1 MLHPRGAAL
10 GARDA
15 GRPGRIEAPARRGR
29 GRRPRHRGH
38 RHGRGRLARHRQE
51 PRRHDALG
59 CRIRGHQPR
68 HGHHPG
74 AVRRRRRGARGD
86 DRRHER
92 PAHDHDP
99 AHEGDHRR
107 PRRRRAQGQGQGHDR
122 RRPRHPGLRRRDRRR
137 RLRRQRRRR
146 RRPCQ
151 VPGEVMPEA
160 SAPGRLAPRVS
171 MLTDDAFVYVHGQTL
186 ELLAT
191 VGVRFASARA
201 RALLREAGARVD
213 DDSMVVRIPAELVER
228 AVASAP
234 HDVLLAARDGEHD
247 ALLDRSRTFVGHDGM
262 GAMTMDHRTGE
273 RRPSTD
279 QDLYEA
285 CVVADALDELGF
297 CWYVATPNDAVPAVQ
312 SLQGIV
318 TMLRGSGKHA
328 QGDLSDPLLVPYAL
342 EAAAAA
348 SPGGVWDPAR
358 PVFSIVYCPVSPLQH
373 DPEAL
378 DAAMLLAEHGVPIVV
393 YSLALAGATAPITLA
408 GTIVQTNA
416 EILSGLV
423 ALQLAAPGSPFVYV
437 GNSSI
442 LDMKT
447 STYGACGPEAL
458 LFNLALTEMG
468 HRYGFPVLSG
478 GLSSD
483 AKELCM
489 QSGYEGGTMALLS
502 TLAHA
507 DLFVGVGMLDSAQFL
522 YLPKM
527 VLDAEV
533 VAQCAHVARGV
544 QLDDESVMLEV
555 SARIGPGGHFL
566 GARETRSFLRRGE
579 HYQLKVFQ
587 RGSYEAW
594 RAQPVPEAER
604 ATAVVDDILATHRP
618 PALPVGAEER
628 MAAAVAAA
636 AEGRG

>member
-1 MLHPRGAAL
+1 
-10 GARDA
+10 
-15 GRPGRIEAPARRGR
+15 
-29 GRRPRHRGH
+29 
-38 RHGRGRLARHRQE
+38 
-51 PRRHDALG
+51 
-59 CRIRGHQPR
+59 
-68 HGHHPG
+68 
-74 AVRRRRRGARGD
+74 
-86 DRRHER
+86 
-92 PAHDHDP
+92 
-99 AHEGDHRR
+99 
-107 PRRRRAQGQGQGHDR
+107 
-122 RRPRHPGLRRRDRRR
+122 
-137 RLRRQRRRR
+137 
-146 RRPCQ
+146 
-151 VPGEVMPEA
+151 MPKA

-171 MLTDDAFVYVHGQTL
+171 MLTDDAFAYLHGQTL

-191 VGVRFASARA
+191 VGVRFPSARA

-213 DDSMVVRIPAELVER
+213 DESMVVRLPAELVEQ

-279 QDLYEA
+279 HDLYEA

-312 SLQGIV
+312 SLQGIA

-373 DPEAL
+373 DADAL
-378 DAAMLLAEHGVPIVV
+378 DAAMLLAEQGVPIVV
-393 YSLALAGATAPITLA
+393 YSLALAGATSPVTLA
-408 GTIVQTNA
+408 GTMVQTNA

-447 STYGACGPEAL
+447 STFGACGPEAL
-458 LFNLALTEMG
+458 LFNLGLTEMG
-468 HRYGFPVLSG
+468 HGYGFPVLSG

-502 TLAHA
+502 TLARA

-522 YLPKM
+522 YLPKI

-533 VAQCAHVARGV
+533 VAQCAHMARGV
-544 QLDDESVMLEV
+544 QLDDESVMLDV
-555 SARIGPGGHFL
+555 SARVGPGGHFL

-579 HYQLKVFQ
+579 HHQLRVFQ

-594 RAQPVPEAER
+594 RAHPVPEAER
-604 ATAVVDDILATHRP
+604 ATAVVDEILATHRP
-618 PALPVGAEER
+618 PVLPPGAEAR

-636 AEGRG
+636 AEDRG

>member
-1 MLHPRGAAL
+1 MTR
-10 GARDA
+10 
-15 GRPGRIEAPARRGR
+15 
-29 GRRPRHRGH
+29 
-38 RHGRGRLARHRQE
+38 
-51 PRRHDALG
+51 
-59 CRIRGHQPR
+59 
-68 HGHHPG
+68 
-74 AVRRRRRGARGD
+74 
-86 DRRHER
+86 
-92 PAHDHDP
+92 
-99 AHEGDHRR
+99 
-107 PRRRRAQGQGQGHDR
+107 
-122 RRPRHPGLRRRDRRR
+122 
-137 RLRRQRRRR
+137 
-146 RRPCQ
+146 
-151 VPGEVMPEA
+151 VP
-160 SAPGRLAPRVS
+160 APGRLAPRVS
-171 MLTDDAFVYVHGQTL
+171 MLTDEAFAYLHERTL

-191 VGVRFASARA
+191 VGVRFASERA
-201 RALLREAGARVD
+201 RGLLRDAGAHVD
-213 DDSMVVRIPAELVER
+213 DESMLVRLPLELVER
-228 AVASAP
+228 AITSAP

-262 GAMTMDHRTGE
+262 GAMTLDHRTGE
-273 RRPSTD
+273 RRPSID
-279 QDLYEA
+279 KDLYEA

-297 CWYVATPNDAVPAVQ
+297 CWYVATPNDAPPVVQ
-312 SLQGIV
+312 SLQGIA

-328 QGDLSDPLLVPYAL
+328 QGDLSDPHLVPYAL
-342 EAAAAA
+342 EVGAAA

-373 DPEAL
+373 DEHAL
-378 DAAMLLAEHGVPIVV
+378 DAAMLLAEQGVPIVV
-393 YSLALAGATAPITLA
+393 YSLALAGATAPVTLA
-408 GTIVQTNA
+408 GTMVQTNA

-458 LFNLALTEMG
+458 LFNLGLTEMG

-502 TLAHA
+502 TLAQA

-544 QLDDESVMLEV
+544 QLDDERVMLHV
-555 SARIGPGGHFL
+555 SAKVGPGGHFL
-566 GARETRSFLRRGE
+566 GARETTSFVRRGE
-579 HYQLKVFQ
+579 HHQIKLFE

-594 RAQPVPEAER
+594 RAHPVPEAER
-604 ATAVVDDILATHRP
+604 AAAVVEEILATHQP
-618 PALPVGAEER
+618 PALPPGGEARIE
-628 MAAAVAAA
+628 AAVAAA
-636 AEGRG
+636 VEDRR